1 MPEWLSS
8 INQQATSA
16 GEDVE
21 KRRMLMYYLWEG
33 RLVQPLW
40 KTVWSFLKKL
50 KMELPFDPVISLL
63 KIYPKMMM
71 MMIII

>member
-21 KRRMLMYYLWEG
+21 KRGMLMYYLWEG